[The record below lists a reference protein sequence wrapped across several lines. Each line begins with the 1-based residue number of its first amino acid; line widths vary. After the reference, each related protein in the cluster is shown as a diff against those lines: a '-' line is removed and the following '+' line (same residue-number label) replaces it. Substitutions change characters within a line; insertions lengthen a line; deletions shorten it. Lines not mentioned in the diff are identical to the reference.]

1 MAVVSTVPAQAAGAG
16 AGRLGHQS
24 RVLVERYGACLAGD
38 WLTVLLLVA
47 QAPISGWLCAL
58 VWGSIERDTPSLYF
72 VMALAAVWF
81 GCMNACREIVKER
94 AIFERERLFG
104 LSPGAY
110 VTSKITV
117 LAALGLAQ
125 ALLLQMTIEW
135 QLALRGAFGL
145 QTLALWGASLCG
157 VGLGLLISSLASTQ
171 ERAVGAVPLLLLP
184 QILFSQFV
192 MPPEYFSDTVA
203 TLEKLMPV
211 YWSFSVFEEA
221 AAPAPDW
228 GRLALSVAVPFLY
241 ALALTALAGAALLRR
256 REI

>member
-1 MAVVSTVPAQAAGAG
+1 MNRAANA
-16 AGRLGHQS
+16 AAASPLRHQT
-24 RVLVERYGACLAGD
+24 RVLVERYGACMAGD
-38 WLTVLLLVA
+38 WMTVLLLLA
-47 QAPISGWLCAL
+47 QAPIIGWLCAL

-72 VMALAAVWF
+72 VMTLAAVWF

-104 LSPGAY
+104 LSPAAY
-110 VTSKITV
+110 VASKLGV

-135 QLALRGAFGL
+135 HIALRGAFVA

-157 VGLGLLISSLASTQ
+157 VGLGLLVSALASAQ

-203 TLEKLMPV
+203 VLEKLMPV
-211 YWSFSVFEEA
+211 HWSFQVFEEA
-221 AAPAPDW
+221 AAAQPDW
-228 GRLALSVAVPFLY
+228 GRLALGLVVPFVY
-241 ALALTALAGAALLRR
+241 ALALSALAGAALLRR
-256 REI
+256 KEIG